1 MDNIL
6 VICVDRDNDL
16 GKKAGVKGPVIGR
29 ENNLEAASKLA
40 LADPTESDANS
51 IFAAVK
57 KFDEVKKNIKNAQVA
72 TITGHSKAGFQS
84 DKELNRQID
93 VVLSKFKAEGFVLV
107 TDGAEDD
114 QIIPI
119 LQSRAKIVSKETV
132 IIKQAQQIES
142 AFFTIKEA
150 VKDPYIARIVFGIP
164 AILLLAYFALGT
176 MSFQII
182 ALVFGVYLLMK
193 GFGIE
198 EPLIDIF
205 RRGTG
210 NISVQRSSF
219 PFYIG
224 SIFIAAFGVITAYN
238 LYLTM
243 QFSDPLLDAA
253 RIIQATYLFI
263 ALAAI
268 SVVIG
273 RCIDVVHLKK
283 AFLLRKYLLTGISVI
298 LFWWILNTATL
309 VLLREVD
316 LNVFL
321 VTILGSFVVLLIS
334 FRLSEVLD
342 IREKVTKLLIGV
354 PIYSTNGTWMGRVK
368 AVDKKKKSIT
378 YVKSETNK
386 SIELS
391 KKKFF
396 FKKGKIV
403 LTA

>member
-1 MDNIL
+1 MDNLL

-29 ENNLEAASKLA
+29 EKNLEAASKLA

-57 KFDEVKKNIKNAQVA
+57 KFDEVKKNIKTAQVV

-84 DKELNRQID
+84 DKEINRQID

-119 LQSRAKIVSKETV
+119 LQSRAKIVSKEIV

-182 ALVFGVYLLMK
+182 ALVFGIYLLMK

-198 EPLIDIF
+198 EPLIDTF

-210 NISVQRSSF
+210 SISVQRTSF

-224 SIFIAAFGVITAYN
+224 SVFIAAFGVITAYN

-243 QFSDPLLDAA
+243 QFSNPLLDSA
-253 RIIQATYLFI
+253 RIIQATYLFV
-263 ALAAI
+263 ALAALSI
-268 SVVIG
+268 VIG

-321 VTILGSFVVLLIS
+321 VTILGSFLVLLIS

-354 PIYSTNGTWMGRVK
+354 PIYNKKGTWMGRVES
-368 AVDKKKKSIT
+368 VDKKKKSIT
-378 YVKSETNK
+378 YAKNETSK
-386 SIELS
+386 SIELN

>member
-1 MDNIL
+1 MDNLL
-6 VICVDRDNDL
+6 VICADRDNDL

-29 ENNLEAASKLA
+29 EKNLEAASKLA

-57 KFDEVKKNIKNAQVA
+57 KFDEVKKDVKNAQVA

-84 DKELNRQID
+84 DKELNRQLDI
-93 VVLSKFKAEGFVLV
+93 VLSKFKAEGFVLV

-114 QIIPI
+114 QIVPI
-119 LQSRAKIVSKETV
+119 LQSRAKVVSKEIV

-142 AFFTIKEA
+142 AFFTVKEA
-150 VKDPYIARIVFGIP
+150 MKDPYIARIVFGIP
-164 AILLLAYFALGT
+164 AILLLLYVALGT

-182 ALVFGVYLLMK
+182 ALIFGIYLLMK

-198 EPLIDIF
+198 EPLIHILRSATD
-205 RRGTG
+205 GV
-210 NISVQRSSF
+210 SVQRSSF
-219 PFYIG
+219 PFYVG

-243 QFSDPLLDAA
+243 QFSDPLLDSA
-253 RIIQATYLFI
+253 RIIQATYLFV
-263 ALAAI
+263 ALAAL
-268 SVVIG
+268 SVVVG
-273 RCIDVVHLKK
+273 RCVDVVHLKK
-283 AFLLRKYLLTGISVI
+283 AFLLRKYMLTGISII
-298 LFWWILNTATL
+298 LFWWILDTATL

-316 LNVFL
+316 LNFFL
-321 VTILGSFVVLLIS
+321 LTILGSFVVLLIS

-342 IREKVTKLLIGV
+342 IREKVTKLLIGL
-354 PIYSTNGTWMGRVK
+354 PIYNMNGTWIGRVE

-386 SIELS
+386 SIELT

-403 LTA
+403 ASA